1 MWRVLYPA
9 LAYWGVTMLVSLL
22 FSAGVLAYVINQ
34 YGMLSMERLIEKST
48 LILSEYLYE
57 MNIASALAALPLML
71 WFRRLDQ
78 KRAVLKG
85 IQRQFE
91 KVKPVDYIPVAIL
104 GISACILFNNLMN
117 LSGLMGVYQ
126 QTADELSDAFYQGH
140 LAVEILGVGFLVP
153 VTEELVFRGLTMTRM
168 EEYWGKR
175 NAVLL
180 SAFVFAVIH
189 GNFLQ
194 GLYTLPLGLMLGY
207 VYAKYRSMAAPILF
221 HVAANFVSVTA
232 SELGYL
238 DFMADSEPLYWGI
251 TMGIGVVVLAALYV
265 IQNRIWVKEITR
277 QPEAP
282 LDDR

>member
-22 FSAGVLAYVINQ
+22 FSAGALAYVINQ
-34 YGMLSMERLIEKST
+34 YGMLSMERLVEKST
-48 LILSEYLYE
+48 LLLSEYLYE
-57 MNIASALAALPLML
+57 MNIASALATLPLML
-71 WFRRLDQ
+71 WFRRMDQ
-78 KRAVLKG
+78 KRAILKG
-85 IQRQFE
+85 GQRQFE
-91 KVKPVDYIPVAIL
+91 KVKPIDYIPVVIF
-104 GISACILFNNLMN
+104 GISACILLNNLMN

-126 QTADELSDAFYQGH
+126 QTADELSSTFYQGH
-140 LAVEILGVGFLVP
+140 LIVEILGVGFLVP

-207 VYAKYRSMAAPILF
+207 VYAKYRSIAAPILF
-221 HVAANFVSVTA
+221 HVAANLVSVTA

-251 TMGIGVVVLAALYV
+251 TMGMGVVVLGVLYV

-277 QPEAP
+277 PSEAP
-282 LDDR
+282 SDDR